1 MSVAPPTVKRMAAAF
16 GYQLLFRVLGMI
28 ASIVTVALT
37 VRHLG
42 GESYGHLT
50 TAIVFVSLWT
60 SFSELGIGAVVVRRA
75 TSGQGDLQRLV
86 QVNTGLSLV
95 YCVPLALV
103 TAVTGLLVYHD
114 DPEVRTVLPVVT
126 IGLALTTIT
135 SCVAP
140 VFLVTMRF
148 RAVAWS
154 DFLSRALSLGL
165 TVVLLQTGAGLM
177 WFAVVQVVPPAVVLV
192 VQGMAASRVMRW
204 RPVFDWGESWALLR
218 ESLPQTAVLVIGV
231 LYWRLDGVLLSL
243 LDSPVEVGT
252 YYLATTLAFTLSVV
266 ATFFESSTLSTMT
279 GLWATDRRRFGDFT
293 ARSIET
299 MLFIGLPV
307 AATGVVLAEPVMR
320 AIGSETFV
328 DHGAPTLALL
338 FVAVG
343 VTFLNG
349 TLSQALFA
357 AHHQAFL
364 VRVNV
369 VNLLINIVLNLAL
382 IPVWGAV
389 GAGLALVATETI
401 GLVVVSVRLSSLSTY
416 RTPWA
421 FVARVLVP
429 LAVSTVVAALLRSTP
444 LPVSLAATA
453 AAYLVTN
460 LVLGP
465 VRIGTVRAMLA
476 HDTAHGLVD
485 DVAEETA

>member
-1 MSVAPPTVKRMAAAF
+1 MAAAF
-16 GYQLLFRVLGMI
+16 GYQLVFRILGMI

-75 TSGQGDLQRLV
+75 TSGNGDLQRLV
-86 QVNTGLSLV
+86 QVNTGLSIL

-103 TAVTGLLVYHD
+103 TTVTGLLVYHD
-114 DPEVRTVLPVVT
+114 DPEVRTVLPVIT
-126 IGLALTTIT
+126 LGLALTTIA

-140 VFLVTMRF
+140 VFLVTVRF

-154 DFLSRALSLGL
+154 DLLSRGLSLAL

-177 WFAVVQVVPPAVVLV
+177 WFAVVQVVPPAVVLII
-192 VQGMAASRVMRW
+192 QGAAASRVMRW
-204 RPVFDWGESWALLR
+204 RPVFDRRESWALLR
-218 ESLPQTAVLVIGV
+218 ESLPQTAVLIIGV
-231 LYWRLDGVLLSL
+231 LYWRLDGVLLSV

-279 GLWATDRRRFGDFT
+279 GLWAADRRRFSDFT

-320 AIGSETFV
+320 AIGSETFG
-328 DHGAPTLALL
+328 HGAPALALL

-343 VTFLNG
+343 ITFLNG

-357 AHHQAFL
+357 AHQQGFL
-364 VRVNV
+364 VRINV
-369 VNLLINIVLNLAL
+369 INLVINIALNLAL
-382 IPVWGAV
+382 IPLWGAV
-389 GAGLALVATETI
+389 GTALALAVTELI
-401 GLVVVSVRLSSLSTY
+401 GLVVVSVRLSQLSEY
-416 RTPWA
+416 RTPWV
-421 FVARVLVP
+421 FVLRLLVP
-429 LAVSTVVAALLRSTP
+429 LAVSTVVALLLRPAP
-444 LPVSLAATA
+444 LPVSLAAA
-453 AAYLVTN
+453 AATYLAVN
-460 LVLGP
+460 AALGP
-465 VRIGTVRAMLA
+465 VRASTVRAMLA
-476 HDTAHGLVD
+476 QDTADG
-485 DVAEETA
+485 EET

>member
-1 MSVAPPTVKRMAAAF
+1 MAAAF
-16 GYQLLFRVLGMI
+16 SYQLVFRILGMI
-28 ASIVTVALT
+28 ASIVTVAVT

-75 TSGQGDLQRLV
+75 TSGHGDLERLV
-86 QVNTGLSLV
+86 QVNTGLSII

-103 TAVTGLLVYHD
+103 TTVTGLLVYHD
-114 DPEVRTVLPVVT
+114 DPQVRAVLPIVT

-140 VFLVTMRF
+140 VFLVTVRF

-154 DFLSRALSLGL
+154 DFLSRVLSLGL
-165 TVVLLQTGAGLM
+165 TMVLLQTGAGLM

-192 VQGMAASRVMRW
+192 IQGVAASRIMRW
-204 RPVFDWGESWALLR
+204 RPAFDWGESWALLR
-218 ESLPQTAVLVIGV
+218 ESLPQTAVLIIGV
-231 LYWRLDGVLLSL
+231 LYWRVDGVLLSL
-243 LDSPVEVGT
+243 LDSAVEVGT

-266 ATFFESSTLSTMT
+266 ATFFASSTLSTMT
-279 GLWATDRRRFGDFT
+279 GLWAGDRRRFGDFT
-293 ARSIET
+293 ARSLET

-307 AATGVVLAEPVMR
+307 AATGVVLAEPIML
-320 AIGSETFV
+320 AIGSETFL
-328 DHGAPTLALL
+328 DRGTPTLGLL
-338 FVAVG
+338 FVAIG

-357 AHHQAFL
+357 AHQQAFL

-369 VNLLINIVLNLAL
+369 VNLVINIVLNLAL

-389 GAGLALVATETI
+389 GAALALVVTELI
-401 GLVVVSVRLSSLSTY
+401 GLVVVSFRLSRLSSY
-416 RTPWA
+416 RTPWVFA
-421 FVARVLVP
+421 LRLLAPV
-429 LAVSTVVAALLRSTP
+429 AVSTAVAALLRSTP
-444 LPVSLAATA
+444 LPVSLAAAA
-453 AAYLVTN
+453 AAYLAAN
-460 LVLGP
+460 IVLGP
-465 VRIGTVRAMLA
+465 VRIATVRAMLA
-476 HDTAHGLVD
+476 HDDAAAPVD
-485 DVAEETA
+485 DTARQETA